1 MVKASKGIL
10 LEILTLGNSNTEKL
24 MGKEFTLGKTE
35 KCMMENGIK
44 ELNRDMESGKASRMI
59 LILENG
65 VHQKPMVMEFI
76 HGRMEIDTKANGKC
90 V

>member
-1 MVKASKGIL
+1 MVKALKGIL

-24 MGKEFTLGKTE
+24 MGKESTLGKTE

-44 ELNRDMESGKASRMI
+44 ELNRDMDSGKASRMI

-76 HGRMEIDTKANGKC
+76 HGRMEIGTKANGKC

>member
-65 VHQKPMVMEFI
+65 VHQKLMVMESI
-76 HGRMEIDTKANGKC
+76 HGLMETGMKVNGKC
-90 V
+90 A

>member
-76 HGRMEIDTKANGKC
+76 HGRMEIGTKANGKC

>member
-65 VHQKPMVMEFI
+65 VHRKPMVMEFI
-76 HGRMEIDTKANGKC
+76 HGRMEIGTKANGKC

>member
-1 MVKASKGIL
+1 MVKALKGIL
-10 LEILTLGNSNTEKL
+10 LEILILGNSNTEKL
-24 MGKEFTLGKTE
+24 MGKESTLGKTE
-35 KCMMENGIK
+35 KCMTENGIK